1 MAIQI
6 TDEWIIDLPADYQ
19 RRVEDEKLIFW
30 KTGITVIVVAYR
42 LPESTGKLELLNKIQ
57 QKIPQDALETLV
69 STKGKIAGLGYT
81 QIQNLENDIKRL
93 ALYTFTTSDVSCL
106 QVAFYLDNPDDLP
119 WAKSVWETIIY
130 HPKTNAVQST

>member
-6 TDEWIIDLPADYQ
+6 TDEWIIDLPEDYQ

-30 KTGITVIVVAYR
+30 KTGVTVIAAAYR
-42 LPESTGKLELLNKIQ
+42 LPDETGKLELLNKIQ

-81 QIQNLENDIKRL
+81 LIQKLENDVERL
-93 ALYTFTTSDVSCL
+93 ALYTFTVSDTSCL
-106 QVAFYLDNPDDLP
+106 QVAFYMDYPDDLP
-119 WAKSVWETIIY
+119 WAKSAWETIIY
-130 HPKTNAVQST
+130 HPKANPTPSV

>member
-6 TDEWIIDLPADYQ
+6 TDEWIIDLPEDYQ

-57 QKIPQDALETLV
+57 QRIPEDSLETLV

-81 QIQNLENDIKRL
+81 LIQNLENDIKRL
-93 ALYTFTTSDVSCL
+93 ALYTFTASDASCL
-106 QVAFYLDNPDDLP
+106 QVAFYLDTPDDLP
-119 WAKSVWETIIY
+119 WAKSVWERIVY
-130 HPKTNAVQST
+130 QPKTEPPQSV